1 MNEESTTN
9 KKIDDPKQVERQQYA
24 ESDCGV
30 RGECQDDCRERCTDP
45 VCRDSNGHRDVC
57 CRSLQSSR
65 GTDEIQGQGREQAPG
80 NCSNYSTISVDHS
93 SSVSSSSREEGGSVT
108 GGAEEEE
115 RRRTSSG
122 PDPTRGNGDGTSVT
136 PILCGPHADENNTGL
151 SANADLP
158 SGHCTFPVLQKKYRE
173 KVAKFFAKKENYD
186 ALTRIVLHRDGEEVF
201 AVLLYFIVRH
211 SKGKLYST
219 IRAADRGTDN
229 WHVYSPFD
237 QYNNALKKYQKRFYN
252 LEDKVGSGDLVWDN
266 IVNPRFLVAP
276 QHGSISLP
284 LAKLIGLYWVIDYG
298 FDELLWRNYEG
309 LKEKYK
315 TFTEQTKRRYT
326 ENHKRKQKRVRAEV
340 EAEIIDTREEEKKRK
355 KREEEEAAAAA
366 EEAAK
371 NQEGEE
377 GGNNEEKPRK
387 RRRRR
392 KLKLESKR
400 RPTRFTRKERK
411 FIAER
416 IRELNLKKL
425 AIAREQRA
433 NKKKQRRKTPKY
445 GHRVAMV
452 IPEAP
457 PVTLME

>member
-1 MNEESTTN
+1 MEQKSTTN
-9 KKIDDPKQVERQQYA
+9 KKIDEPEQVEEQKHVGPDHRLRY
-24 ESDCGV
+24 EGH
-30 RGECQDDCRERCTDP
+30 GECDNLCIGDCNDHRDGSELVPRQEMAQGEGEERQEGQTTAARSDTTGSNGNDSTESVPCTDAASAQ
-45 VCRDSNGHRDVC
+45 VA
-57 CRSLQSSR
+57 
-65 GTDEIQGQGREQAPG
+65 I
-80 NCSNYSTISVDHS
+80 
-93 SSVSSSSREEGGSVT
+93 
-108 GGAEEEE
+108 
-115 RRRTSSG
+115 G
-122 PDPTRGNGDGTSVT
+122 PAT
-136 PILCGPHADENNTGL
+136 
-151 SANADLP
+151 DLP
-158 SGHCTFPVLQKKYRE
+158 AGHCTFPVLQKKYRE
-173 KVAKFFAKKENYD
+173 KVAKFFAQKENYD

-201 AVLLYFIVRH
+201 SVLLYFIVRH

-237 QYNNALKKYQKRFYN
+237 QYNSALKKYQKRFYN

-340 EAEIIDTREEEKKRK
+340 EAEIIDTREEEKKRI
-355 KREEEEAAAAA
+355 KREEEEQQQKAV
-366 EEAAK
+366 EGQQQ
-371 NQEGEE
+371 QEGDS
-377 GGNNEEKPRK
+377 EEKPRK

-400 RPTRFTRKERK
+400 RPTRFTRKERR

-416 IRELNLKKL
+416 IRELNMKKL
-425 AIAREQRA
+425 AIAREERA
-433 NKKKQRRKTPKY
+433 NKKKQRRKVPKY

-457 PVTLME
+457 PVALME